1 MPTPCRHRLL
11 AATLIALAGC
21 ATTYDRNSLGWGDGY
36 REQRLAPDLWLVR
49 AQANGFTRETFALDM
64 ATYRAAELAR
74 EAGFAWL
81 QLIDAD
87 TEDNSDT
94 LGDLSAMAG
103 VRVEVKARG
112 VSDRNV
118 PIVCEMRAP
127 QTCRTVSVEE
137 TLRTLGPRLRVRPAR
152 PPAR

>member
-1 MPTPCRHRLL
+1 MHTARRSQLL
-11 AATLIALAGC
+11 AASLLALAGC

-36 REQRLAPDLWLVR
+36 REQRLAADLWLVR
-49 AQANGFTRETFALDM
+49 AQANGFTRESFALDM

-74 EAGFAWL
+74 EAGFAYL
-81 QLIDAD
+81 QLIDTD

-112 VSDRNV
+112 VNDRDA

-127 QTCRTVSVEE
+127 QTCRTLSVEE
-137 TLRTLGPRLRVRPAR
+137 TMRTLGPRLRVRPPP